1 MPKTRRAS
9 TANPSAGT
17 QGSPPGVRPSSMDR
31 ADSVFENFSVSGLSR
46 GSNPAN
52 HIEAADGPAA
62 VHSAQRQMMTEQLDR
77 LSAVRTPGGGITLAL
92 PESEV
97 ATLLPT
103 LDATN
108 GTVELTDVLNIIAQ
122 NMRGTEFYATGD
134 PVLNRL
140 ALQQRATELIAA
152 LKEEAAPHDGTV
164 ASRQE
169 ETTR

>member
-1 MPKTRRAS
+1 
-9 TANPSAGT
+9 
-17 QGSPPGVRPSSMDR
+17 
-31 ADSVFENFSVSGLSR
+31 
-46 GSNPAN
+46 
-52 HIEAADGPAA
+52 
-62 VHSAQRQMMTEQLDR
+62 MTEQLDR

-103 LDATN
+103 LNATN

-140 ALQQRATELIAA
+140 ALQRRATELLAA
-152 LKEEAAPHDGTV
+152 LKEGATPHDETV

-169 ETTR
+169 GTTI

>member
-9 TANPSAGT
+9 NAEASNRT
-17 QGSPPGVRPSSMDR
+17 QDSPPGVRPNSMDR
-31 ADSVFENFSVSGLSR
+31 ADSVFENFSLSEFSR
-46 GSNPAN
+46 GSKPAS
-52 HIEAADGPAA
+52 HVEAADGPAA
-62 VHSAQRQMMTEQLDR
+62 VHSAQRQMMTRQLDR

-103 LDATN
+103 LNATN
-108 GTVELTDVLNIIAQ
+108 GTVELIDVLNIIEQ

-140 ALQQRATELIAA
+140 ALQRRATELIAA
-152 LKEEAAPHDGTV
+152 LKDEAAPHDETV

-169 ETTR
+169 GTTR